1 MSGAFPIRLPLPRP
15 ENNWL
20 CPRRAPLEL
29 NVICKAY
36 NCSKR
41 QWLLFVFLRLATF
54 NAAQSHSCSPAPQT
68 FVSRAP
74 SRGLSDYIFY
84 CIETKSHLELLVST
98 VSGLPFPGSPA
109 RPPMKRHP
117 PPALSLYFSPPA
129 STPPQLL
136 CLCPSAPLTLSL
148 GDGYL
153 VLAEQCGLSA
163 CIKHVGGGD
172 GGKRHNF
179 KRLNTYRFFTWFHE
193 PGVSLLVTN
202 IFILGHSWSS
212 FPFFLAPNLSS
223 A

>member
-41 QWLLFVFLRLATF
+41 QWLLFVFLRLPLTLP
-54 NAAQSHSCSPAPQT
+54 NPTPAPPPRRLLFPEPHPGACQIT
-68 FVSRAP
+68 FFIASRQKAIWSSWSP
-74 SRGLSDYIFY
+74 LSVGCRSQGL
-84 CIETKSHLELLVST
+84 
-98 VSGLPFPGSPA
+98 LPG
-109 RPPMKRHP
+109 PPMKRHP

-172 GGKRHNF
+172 GG
-179 KRLNTYRFFTWFHE
+179 
-193 PGVSLLVTN
+193 
-202 IFILGHSWSS
+202 
-212 FPFFLAPNLSS
+212 S
-223 A
+223 ATISGG

>member
-54 NAAQSHSCSPAPQT
+54 NVAQSHSCSPAPQT

-109 RPPMKRHP
+109 RPPDEEAP
-117 PPALSLYFSPPA
+117 PTGPLSLFF
-129 STPPQLL
+129 TPCLHPSSAPVPLS
-136 CLCPSAPLTLSL
+136 LCPPHPITGRRLPCL
-148 GDGYL
+148 GRTMR
-153 VLAEQCGLSA
+153 A
-163 CIKHVGGGD
+163 
-172 GGKRHNF
+172 
-179 KRLNTYRFFTWFHE
+179 
-193 PGVSLLVTN
+193 VSLY
-202 IFILGHSWSS
+202 
-212 FPFFLAPNLSS
+212 
-223 A
+223 